1 MIKNKKGFTLVE
13 LIVVIAIMA
22 VLAGTVAGVTVT
34 QLNKQTNKNG
44 DIQARLIANYVIQE
58 IGLGDQADVIAVE
71 TGKFAKNNEGKFIID
86 VSIRQNMKNDKIPFT
101 ESSEKGKVKVVTTE
115 DNVVITYYYK
125 GATSES
131 VTYTVDTQG
140 NMTKDKRINTK
151 KRGVCL
157 ALIARIDCTLKCA
170 AVSCGSCSRYHKKHD
185 NHPLLVQSH

>member
-71 TGKFAKNNEGKFIID
+71 TGKFAKNDDKFIID

-101 ESSEKGKVKVVTTE
+101 ESSEKGKVKVVTDE
-115 DNVVITYYYK
+115 NNVVITYYFK

-140 NMTKDKRINTK
+140 NMTK
-151 KRGVCL
+151 G
-157 ALIARIDCTLKCA
+157 
-170 AVSCGSCSRYHKKHD
+170 
-185 NHPLLVQSH
+185 

>member
-71 TGKFAKNNEGKFIID
+71 TGKFAKKDDKFIID

-115 DNVVITYYYK
+115 DNVVITYYFK

-140 NMTKDKRINTK
+140 NMTK
-151 KRGVCL
+151 G
-157 ALIARIDCTLKCA
+157 
-170 AVSCGSCSRYHKKHD
+170 
-185 NHPLLVQSH
+185 

>member
-22 VLAGTVAGVTVT
+22 VLAGTVAGVTVP

-71 TGKFAKNNEGKFIID
+71 TGKFAKNDDRFIID
-86 VSIRQNMKNDKIPFT
+86 VLIRQNMKNDKIPFT
-101 ESSEKGKVKVVTTE
+101 ESSEKGKVKVVKN
-115 DNVVITYYYK
+115 DHKVFITYFFK

-140 NMTKDKRINTK
+140 IMTK
-151 KRGVCL
+151 G
-157 ALIARIDCTLKCA
+157 
-170 AVSCGSCSRYHKKHD
+170 
-185 NHPLLVQSH
+185 

>member
-44 DIQARLIANYVIQE
+44 DIQARLIANYIIQE

-71 TGKFAKNNEGKFIID
+71 TGKFAKKDDKFIID

-101 ESSEKGKVKVVTTE
+101 ESSEKGKVKVVTDE

-140 NMTKDKRINTK
+140 NMTK
-151 KRGVCL
+151 G
-157 ALIARIDCTLKCA
+157 
-170 AVSCGSCSRYHKKHD
+170 
-185 NHPLLVQSH
+185 

>member
-58 IGLGDQADVIAVE
+58 IGLGDQADVIAVA
-71 TGKFAKNNEGKFIID
+71 TGKFAKNGEEFIID

-101 ESSEKGKVKVVTTE
+101 ESSEKGKVKVVTTD
-115 DNVVITYYYK
+115 DNVVITYFFK

-140 NMTKDKRINTK
+140 NMTK
-151 KRGVCL
+151 G
-157 ALIARIDCTLKCA
+157 
-170 AVSCGSCSRYHKKHD
+170 
-185 NHPLLVQSH
+185 

>member
-71 TGKFAKNNEGKFIID
+71 TGKFAKNDDKFIID

-140 NMTKDKRINTK
+140 NMTK
-151 KRGVCL
+151 G
-157 ALIARIDCTLKCA
+157 
-170 AVSCGSCSRYHKKHD
+170 
-185 NHPLLVQSH
+185 

>member
-71 TGKFAKNNEGKFIID
+71 TGKFAKNDEGKFIID

-115 DNVVITYYYK
+115 DNVVITYYFK

-131 VTYTVDTQG
+131 VIYTVDTQG
-140 NMTKDKRINTK
+140 NMTK
-151 KRGVCL
+151 G
-157 ALIARIDCTLKCA
+157 
-170 AVSCGSCSRYHKKHD
+170 
-185 NHPLLVQSH
+185 

>member
-71 TGKFAKNNEGKFIID
+71 TGKFAKNDDKFIID

-101 ESSEKGKVKVVTTE
+101 ESSEKGKVKVVT
-115 DNVVITYYYK
+115 DDNNVVITYYFK

-140 NMTKDKRINTK
+140 NMTK
-151 KRGVCL
+151 G
-157 ALIARIDCTLKCA
+157 
-170 AVSCGSCSRYHKKHD
+170 
-185 NHPLLVQSH
+185 

>member
-71 TGKFAKNNEGKFIID
+71 TGKFAKNDDKFIID
-86 VSIRQNMKNDKIPFT
+86 VLIRQNMKNDKIPFT

-115 DNVVITYYYK
+115 NNVVITYYFK
-125 GATSES
+125 GASSES

-140 NMTKDKRINTK
+140 NMTK
-151 KRGVCL
+151 G
-157 ALIARIDCTLKCA
+157 
-170 AVSCGSCSRYHKKHD
+170 
-185 NHPLLVQSH
+185 

>member
-71 TGKFAKNNEGKFIID
+71 TGKFAKKDDKFIID

-115 DNVVITYYYK
+115 NNVVITYYFK

-140 NMTKDKRINTK
+140 NMTK
-151 KRGVCL
+151 G
-157 ALIARIDCTLKCA
+157 
-170 AVSCGSCSRYHKKHD
+170 
-185 NHPLLVQSH
+185 